1 MGYANIWFY
10 NLFFNWSRLL
20 TIILIFTLSYG
31 SGTIPVAYR
40 IVYMGFFLQYHL
52 CYSLNKRLWNI
63 YLFPFYITLILYSMI
78 VLFIIYI
85 YQFQEFKTLKSSL
98 CFAHIKCELLL
109 SSLGIRHSNNNILGR
124 ELFTPTA
131 FIICIVMHIHFF
143 HREEKKSYH
152 HSRLNL
158 KQTST
163 IQMLDFIQYF
173 EKHWQ
178 TLENLLWSL
187 CELYIYKIFLL
198 IICFCLTKQA
208 NICLTNFCL
217 IFIFVIS
224 LLFPIL
230 QIVALGLYALIS
242 ALHIL
247 MIMIVRLELF
257 TFLGYVKNVCSAS
270 SSSNRDY
277 LSDINP
283 SLSAR
288 LIAPLEWFG
297 LWTINA
303 SDITVGQL
311 ITPCKQFG
319 GRFLYREF
327 LFRSLCGI
335 RCSCTSISPSS
346 SRKIFIIQ

>member
-178 TLENLLWSL
+178 ILENLLWSL

-230 QIVALGLYALIS
+230 QIVALGFYALIS

-247 MIMIVRLELF
+247 VIMIVRLELF

-270 SSSNRDY
+270 SSNTDY

-283 SLSAR
+283 SLSSR

-303 SDITVGQL
+303 SDTTVGQL
-311 ITPCKQFG
+311 ITPCK
-319 GRFLYREF
+319 
-327 LFRSLCGI
+327 
-335 RCSCTSISPSS
+335 
-346 SRKIFIIQ
+346 